1 MDSAFPLG
9 REVRLLKQDACGL
22 VALEKPAGLLSHPNE
37 KGDEARSLLHAAY
50 EPRSECYRWEGGA
63 LYLLNRLD
71 SATSGVILC
80 AATEKL
86 AITIKRQFEQR
97 AIEKTYLAL
106 VFGVPR
112 SPRQTWSDRLSIQKG
127 GGRIRTASAGGA
139 PDSETDMRLLK
150 TIPGALT
157 VSLIELRPHTGRS
170 HQLRVQCQRRHL
182 PIVGDANYGDFTKNR
197 AYAKTTGQKRLYLH
211 SHHTTLEYTFGGR
224 HYQFEATS
232 PLGAEWPGQG
242 A

>member
-1 MDSAFPLG
+1 MDSTFPLG
-9 REVRLLKQDACGL
+9 RDVRLLKQDACGL
-22 VALEKPAGLLSHPNE
+22 VALEKPPGLLSHPNE
-37 KGDEARSLLHAAY
+37 KGDESRSLITAGY
-50 EPRSECYRWEGGA
+50 DPRTECYQWQGGA

-80 AATEKL
+80 ATTEKL
-86 AITIKRQFEQR
+86 AKTIKRQFEQH

-112 SPRQTWSDRLSIQKG
+112 TPRQTWSDRLSIQKG
-127 GGRIRTASAGGA
+127 GGRIRTASAGGV
-139 PDSETDMRLLK
+139 PDSETDMRLVK

-211 SHHTTLEYTFGGR
+211 SHHTAVEYTFSGR
-224 HYQFEATS
+224 HWRFEARSDLT
-232 PLGAEWPGQG
+232 PEWPSV
-242 A
+242 